1 MLKTPRPLST
11 GLLDEPTARPRVAR
25 ILRFMKSGTPPLF
38 AACLC
43 AAALSVLSGSVFAQS
58 GSPSPFMPEGGAVVA
73 APTENAPL
81 ELRGIVA
88 TKSGYMF
95 GIFDP
100 TKRQSFWVRP
110 NEQGSDFVIR
120 NHDVQNE
127 TVTVNYQG
135 RSLTLAM
142 KAAKVESM
150 GPVPSPLVA
159 NMQRPAGP
167 NQPPVALNP
176 TPADEARRLE
186 GVAAEVRRRR
196 MLRQA
201 AAQGGAI
208 PQPGVIQPSVQP
220 PQRR

>member
-1 MLKTPRPLST
+1 MKP
-11 GLLDEPTARPRVAR
+11 GTA
-25 ILRFMKSGTPPLF
+25 L
-38 AACLC
+38 
-43 AAALSVLSGSVFAQS
+43 VLSALVVGVSLAATPHLSAQS
-58 GSPSPFMPEGGAVVA
+58 SHSPFMPEGGVAVA
-73 APTENAPL
+73 TPTENAPL

-88 TKSGYMF
+88 TKNGYMF

-110 NEQGSDFVIR
+110 NEQGSDFVVR
-120 NHDVQNE
+120 NHDVQND
-127 TVTVNYQG
+127 TVTVDYQG

-150 GPVPSPLVA
+150 GPVPSPVIA
-159 NMQRPAGP
+159 NVQRPAGP

-201 AAQGGAI
+201 AAQQGST
-208 PQPGVIQPSVQP
+208 PGVIQPSVQP
-220 PQRR
+220 PATAPGVPQPK